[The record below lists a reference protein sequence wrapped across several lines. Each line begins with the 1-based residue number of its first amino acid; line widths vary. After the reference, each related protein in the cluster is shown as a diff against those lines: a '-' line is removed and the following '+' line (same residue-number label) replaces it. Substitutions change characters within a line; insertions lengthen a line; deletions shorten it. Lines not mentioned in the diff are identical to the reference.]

1 MKKLLIALALSA
13 GFATTAQAQSSVSV
27 YGVMDGSYTQA
38 ENSSKTTAGGTTTDT
53 KSRNTVNGDGA
64 YSTSRLGFRGREDLG
79 GGKAAEFQLEY
90 DLINIG
96 NGGNGTDTGLAQ
108 SSNTNARTESFGAR
122 YSWIGITDKNM
133 GALRIGRQ
141 ESSMHGAFVNGL
153 AGQANNMPGSIYSS
167 SSATT
172 STNAN
177 VISAS
182 IRPYDVFVDQ
192 AITYIAPTVSG
203 VSAQVQYSQNAYSA
217 GSTTPNSGFQQ
228 AGASLRYTGVKNL
241 TVALGFQ
248 QDNAVVAN
256 TSNAKRVVNALSA
269 NYNFGAVTAFGVY
282 STHKNTNQASGAV
295 TRDQR
300 ATELGLRA
308 PVGKAVEV
316 WASSF
321 MGTKT
326 ESTNSATLAA
336 TTTGN
341 ADLKGYQVGTQ
352 YNFSKRTTAYAIY
365 GTQEIKGKE
374 AAANTKIA
382 SSGYAL
388 GLRHTF

>member
-1 MKKLLIALALSA
+1 MKKLLLALALSA
-13 GFATTAQAQSSVSV
+13 AFTGATQAQSSVSV
-27 YGVMDGSYTQA
+27 YGIMDGSYTQA
-38 ENSSKTTAGGTTTDT
+38 ENSSKTTAGGATTDT

-64 YSTSRLGFRGREDLG
+64 FSTSRLGFRGNEDLG
-79 GGKAAEFQLEY
+79 GGMSAQFQLEY
-90 DLINIG
+90 DLVNIG
-96 NGGNGTDTGLAQ
+96 NGGNGTDTSLAQ
-108 SSNTNARTESFGAR
+108 SSNTNGRTEGFGAR
-122 YSWIGITDKNM
+122 YSWIGITDKNL

-141 ESSMHGAFVNGL
+141 ESSMHGAFTNGL
-153 AGQANNMPGSIYSS
+153 AGQANNMPGSIFSSS
-167 SSATT
+167 SSAN

-182 IRPYDVFVDQ
+182 IRPYDPFVDQ
-192 AITYIAPTVSG
+192 AITYVAPTMSG
-203 VSAQVQYSQNAYSA
+203 FSAQVQYSQNAYSA

-228 AGASLRYTGVKNL
+228 AGASIRYTGIKNL
-241 TVALGFQ
+241 SVALGFH

-256 TSNAKRVVNALSA
+256 TSNAKRVATALSA
-269 NYNFGAVTAFGVY
+269 NYNFGPVTAFGLY
-282 STHKNTNQASGAV
+282 STHKNTNLSSGAV

-300 ATELGLRA
+300 ATEIGLRA

-316 WASSF
+316 WASTF

-365 GTQEIKGKE
+365 GTQEITGK
-374 AAANTKIA
+374 AAATNTQI
-382 SSGYAL
+382 SSTGYAL
-388 GLRHTF
+388 GLRHMF

>member
-13 GFATTAQAQSSVSV
+13 AFTGATQAQSSVSV
-27 YGVMDGSYTQA
+27 YGIMDGSYTQA
-38 ENSSKTTAGGTTTDT
+38 ENSSKTTASGATTDT

-64 YSTSRLGFRGREDLG
+64 FSTSRLGFRGNEDLG
-79 GGKAAEFQLEY
+79 GGKSAQFQLEY

-96 NGGNGTDTGLAQ
+96 NGANGTDTSLAQ
-108 SSNTNARTESFGAR
+108 SSNTNARTEGFGAR
-122 YSWIGITDKNM
+122 YSWIGITDKNL

-141 ESSMHGAFVNGL
+141 ESSMHGAFTNGL
-153 AGQANNMPGSIYSS
+153 AGQANNMPGSIFSS

-177 VISAS
+177 VISAAV
-182 IRPYDVFVDQ
+182 RPYDVFVDQ
-192 AITYIAPTVSG
+192 AITYVAPNMSG
-203 VSAQVQYSQNAYSA
+203 FSAQVQYSQNAYSA
-217 GSTTPNSGFQQ
+217 GSTTPSAGFQQ
-228 AGASLRYTGVKNL
+228 AGASIRYTGIKNL
-241 TVALGFQ
+241 SVALGFQ

-269 NYNFGAVTAFGVY
+269 NYNFGPVTAFGVY
-282 STHKNTNQASGAV
+282 STHKNTNLSSGAV

-300 ATELGLRA
+300 ATEIGLRA
-308 PVGKAVEV
+308 PVAKAVEV
-316 WASSF
+316 WASTF

-336 TTTGN
+336 ITTGN

-365 GTQEIKGKE
+365 GTQEITGKG
-374 AAANTKIA
+374 AAANTQI
-382 SSGYAL
+382 SSTGYAL
-388 GLRHTF
+388 GLRHMF